1 MPVEDARERLAV
13 IEGWVS
19 MGMWTRA
26 EQAYADLARD
36 AMQSFVRQIT
46 VAEFRQVSHIAYL
59 VMQAHDLVYAVNMR
73 RSHGR
78 VTGQV
83 QRTTVRIIGT
93 DDAPREVVPVGIR
106 EIAKR
111 FGVSPAAVSNRINRD
126 PAFPDPF
133 LRVQAGPVYDLSAVE
148 RYWGTQP
155 ESD

>member
-1 MPVEDARERLAV
+1 MPVEEAVGRLTI
-13 IEGWVS
+13 IEGMVS
-19 MGMWTRA
+19 LGQWTRA
-26 EQAYADLARD
+26 DLAYAEFARD
-36 AMQSFVRQIT
+36 AMRSFVRQIT

-59 VMQAHDLVYAVNMR
+59 VMAAHDLVYAVNMR

-78 VTGQV
+78 SIGQV

-106 EIAKR
+106 EIAAR

-126 PAFPDPF
+126 PAFPSPF
-133 LRVQAGPVYDLSAVE
+133 LRVQAGPVYDLTAIE
-148 RYWGTQP
+148 RYWG